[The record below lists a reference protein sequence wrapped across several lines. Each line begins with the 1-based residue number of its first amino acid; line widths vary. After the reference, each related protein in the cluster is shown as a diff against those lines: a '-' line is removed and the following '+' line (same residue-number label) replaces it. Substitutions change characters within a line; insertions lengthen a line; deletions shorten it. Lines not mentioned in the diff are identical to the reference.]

1 MGGPDSAVTRHLMCI
16 AIRLERSKMKYL
28 SLCVLLV
35 GATTVSAQTPSP
47 KGGDK
52 VIAEPITLTGCVAA
66 GTEANT
72 YMLSNV
78 VRTDKAVGTTGT
90 GDAPPLYWFD
100 SPAKL
105 KPHVGHQVEISGWLD
120 DDVDKTKVKAK
131 DGKVE
136 IKAEGGR
143 KVEVPAGTTAAAAMG
158 TAGTKR
164 LNYKVKVQ
172 SVKMTSESCAK

>member
-1 MGGPDSAVTRHLMCI
+1 
-16 AIRLERSKMKYL
+16 MKYL

-78 VRTDKAVGTTGT
+78 GRTDKPIGTSGSTEA
-90 GDAPPLYWFD
+90 APFYWLD
-100 SPAKL
+100 SPSKL
-105 KPHVGHQVEISGWLD
+105 KGHVGHQVEVTGWLD
-120 DDVDKTKVKAK
+120 DDVDKSKVKMK

-136 IKAEGGR
+136 ISSEGGQ
-143 KVEVPAGTTAAAAMG
+143 KVEVPAGTTAAVAAG
-158 TAGTKR
+158 TPGTKR

>member
-1 MGGPDSAVTRHLMCI
+1 M
-16 AIRLERSKMKYL
+16 KMKYL
-28 SLCVLLV
+28 SLCCLL
-35 GATTVSAQTPSP
+35 ATATAVSAQTPSP

-52 VIAEPITLTGCVAA
+52 VIPEPITLTGCVAA
-66 GTEANT
+66 GTEANS

-78 VRTDKAVGTTGT
+78 VRTDKAVGTSGP
-90 GDAPPLYWFD
+90 GAAPPLYWFD

-105 KPHVGHQVEISGWLD
+105 KPHVGHQVQITGWLD

-136 IKAEGGR
+136 LKAEGGK
-143 KVEVPAGTTAAAAMG
+143 KVEVPAGTNAAAAAG
-158 TAGTKR
+158 TPDTKR

-172 SVKMTSESCAK
+172 SVKMLSESCPQ